1 MRAPILLITLLLAG
15 KPPHDSALGLP
26 KGERFQSRWQQKRSG
41 YRKERRVRE
50 MKKSVG
56 MVMAGLVALVVSVVA
71 SYGALIPLSVYR
83 EAGVSGEARNAKGT
97 YVEKYGSV
105 ANKSGG
111 GEFEASLSGKANGNN
126 PVVAWPAEGSQRA
139 ASTSSVTSFV
149 GEDLITSE
157 GRMGVDTRV
166 PYSGPPYGVSVARA
180 WSVFEMSFLV
190 EEALFWELDIDV
202 SVGNDFG
209 RIRPEFEFSSLGGGD
224 VLSPLQESFLGK
236 GLVSYSGIFLPD
248 IYTFRLNSETWA
260 SIDPAWGFG
269 NSPLEPM
276 LQAIR
281 NVEIT
286 DRSICLP
293 DLLAVSRV
301 RPYSFGSIG

>member
-1 MRAPILLITLLLAG
+1 MFCLHAA
-15 KPPHDSALGLP
+15 
-26 KGERFQSRWQQKRSG
+26 
-41 YRKERRVRE
+41 
-50 MKKSVG
+50 
-56 MVMAGLVALVVSVVA
+56 
-71 SYGALIPLSVYR
+71 
-83 EAGVSGEARNAKGT
+83 T

-260 SIDPAWGFG
+260 SIDPLGDSGLALRAYAPGDPKRRD
-269 NSPLEPM
+269 NRPL
-276 LQAIR
+276 
-281 NVEIT
+281 
-286 DRSICLP
+286 
-293 DLLAVSRV
+293 DLLAGLASG
-301 RPYSFGSIG
+301 FAGSPILLRIDRIEVGNGCVE